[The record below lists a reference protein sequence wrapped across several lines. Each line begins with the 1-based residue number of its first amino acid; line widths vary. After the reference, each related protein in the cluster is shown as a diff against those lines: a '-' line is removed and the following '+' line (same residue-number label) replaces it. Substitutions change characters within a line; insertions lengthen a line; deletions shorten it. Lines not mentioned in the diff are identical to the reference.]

1 VSQPADAP
9 KSASDSPPVVARH
22 ARLVQRTILVSAL
35 TLFSRVM
42 GYARESVMA
51 ALFGDQSV
59 VNDAFITAWRVP
71 NLFRRLLGEGALST
85 SLQTKLTEIDHDHGE
100 AAGRA
105 LFLRTAHITSW
116 ILLAVCV
123 TMMAAAALFPE
134 TMPVFGWRLLG
145 DDPEPVRELT
155 LRLMPYVVFVCLSA
169 IFSGALQVR
178 GEFRVSSLAPAMLN
192 IVWIAAL
199 VFLLWSHGLPWSQG
213 AQPLG
218 RAEQL
223 DMARVLCWAVLL
235 SGVLQLAIQVP
246 GRSASS

>member
-85 SLQTKLTEIDHDHGE
+85 SLQTKLTEIDHDQH
-100 AAGRA
+100 
-105 LFLRTAHITSW
+105 L
-116 ILLAVCV
+116 
-123 TMMAAAALFPE
+123 
-134 TMPVFGWRLLG
+134 
-145 DDPEPVRELT
+145 VR
-155 LRLMPYVVFVCLSA
+155 
-169 IFSGALQVR
+169 
-178 GEFRVSSLAPAMLN
+178 
-192 IVWIAAL
+192 
-199 VFLLWSHGLPWSQG
+199 
-213 AQPLG
+213 
-218 RAEQL
+218 
-223 DMARVLCWAVLL
+223 
-235 SGVLQLAIQVP
+235 
-246 GRSASS
+246 